1 MQNLIVDPIHLALQK
16 SFERGWIVSM
26 EYTVASIFDEFLNIS
41 VLSVTICYA
50 NLSTA
55 VNLLEMR
62 TKQGQI

>member
-1 MQNLIVDPIHLALQK
+1 
-16 SFERGWIVSM
+16 M

-55 VNLLEMR
+55 VNLLEML

>member
-1 MQNLIVDPIHLALQK
+1 
-16 SFERGWIVSM
+16 M

-41 VLSVTICYA
+41 VLSVTISYA

-62 TKQGQI
+62 TKQG

>member
-1 MQNLIVDPIHLALQK
+1 
-16 SFERGWIVSM
+16 M